1 MGSYGHV
8 ELGLL
13 AATLAGI
20 SLVIASACAFNNY
33 VDRDIDRAMS
43 RTKNRALAKGLIPAQ
58 QALIFASVI
67 GILGFLLLL
76 KYTNLLTAGI
86 GLVGFVDYVVLYGV
100 SKRHSV
106 HGTIIGSISGATPI
120 VAGYTAATNSFDT
133 AALLLF
139 LILVFWQMPHFFA
152 IAMYRFDDYKA
163 AKLPVLPVKRGTRA
177 TKIQILLYIFAFIIA
192 CAMLTVLGYTG
203 YAYLIAM
210 VIVGVGWLGLGLKGF
225 TTVDDKRWA
234 RSMFHISL
242 AVLLV
247 FSFLISVN
255 VVLP

>member
-1 MGSYGHV
+1 LLGSYGQV

-20 SLVIASACAFNNY
+20 SLVIASACVFNNY

-67 GILGFLLLL
+67 GILGFVLLL

-86 GLVGFVDYVVLYGV
+86 GLVGFVDYVVLYGI
-100 SKRHSV
+100 SKRRSV
-106 HGTIIGSISGATPI
+106 HGTIIGSISGATPV
-120 VAGYTAATNSFDT
+120 VAGYTAATNRFD
-133 AALLLF
+133 AGALILF

-203 YAYLIAM
+203 YAYLIVM
-210 VIVGVGWLGLGLKGF
+210 TIVGLGWLGVGLKGF

-242 AVLLV
+242 VVLLV
-247 FSFLISVN
+247 FSFLISIN
-255 VVLP
+255 E